1 MAALLVGLFVI
12 GLWMVE
18 LNYYDDWYHQA
29 PQLHKSLGLLVI
41 AMWFVRL
48 LWRLFDRLPEPE
60 ANIKI
65 RELRLAKA
73 MHRFFYVLI
82 FLLVFAGYMITTG
95 EDAGIEFFGLFEVP
109 AIFSAVE
116 EQADVAGWIHWALS
130 WLLMICVLLH
140 TSAALLHHYSYR
152 DRTLLKMLGRKP

>member
-1 MAALLVGLFVI
+1 MALLLVGLFAM

-18 LNYYDDWYHQA
+18 LNYYDGWYHQA
-29 PQLHKSLGLLVI
+29 PELHKSLGLLVV
-41 AMWFVRL
+41 AMWVVRL

-60 ANIKI
+60 ANFTVW
-65 RELRLAKA
+65 EQRLAKA
-73 MHRFFYVLI
+73 MHRLFYVLI
-82 FLLVFAGYMITTG
+82 FLLVFAGYMISTG
-95 EDAGIEFFGLFEVP
+95 EEAGIEFFGLFEVP
-109 AIFSAVE
+109 AIFAAFE

-140 TSAALLHHYSYR
+140 SAAALQHHFIRR